1 MMVVQAVKVTG
12 LLEGLPLSFL
22 GHSAGSGVACETA
35 WQLKRLWGYTPQRII
50 NVALVA
56 PDVSG
61 TDQVS
66 SSPCSGREAPMEVTA
81 GPHQ

>member
-1 MMVVQAVKVTG
+1 MMVVQAMKVAG

-50 NVALVA
+50 NVAL
-56 PDVSG
+56 PPPHVSV
-61 TDQVS
+61 TTTC
-66 SSPCSGREAPMEVTA
+66 SPEC
-81 GPHQ
+81 